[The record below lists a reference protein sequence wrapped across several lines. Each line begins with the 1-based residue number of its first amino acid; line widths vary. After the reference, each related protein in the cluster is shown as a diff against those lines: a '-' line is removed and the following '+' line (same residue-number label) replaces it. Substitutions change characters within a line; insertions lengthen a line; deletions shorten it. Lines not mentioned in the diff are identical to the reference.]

1 MKFYEVAPIK
11 IIRPGSDYFTYSSEL
26 SMKKGQLVI
35 VEVGKQKIVGMVI
48 QETTKPKYATKT
60 IDSVLSIKPIPE
72 NLLKTILW
80 IAEYYMSPLAKVLQT
95 ALPKGITKSRRMT
108 VKITEI
114 TKRQRTNILFN
125 KEQADCIKIL
135 SEYRQG
141 TFLIQGVTGSGKTEI
156 YIEIAKK
163 TIYTNKSVIILVPE
177 IALTPQLVSEFSNHF
192 ADLLVTHSKMTE
204 AERHHVWLEVL
215 NSTKPRIVI
224 GPRSA
229 LFMPLEKIG
238 AIIIDEAHEQSYKQE
253 QSPKYS
259 ALRVATIL
267 GRHHKAI
274 VLFGSATPNAID
286 RYLAEKSDKPILR
299 LTQVARQNSLPPT
312 IELIDMTKHAN
323 FTKHHFLSDK
333 LLAEISETL
342 KSKNQ
347 VLIFHNRRGSAK
359 ISQCKK
365 CGWSAMCQNCL
376 VPMSLHH
383 DNYELLCHLCGAHQ
397 SVPTSCPICHEA
409 NIIHKG
415 IGTKLIESEM
425 KRLFPDANIARFDND
440 NKSAET
446 LNERYKEVYEGDI
459 DIIIG
464 TQVVAKGLD
473 LPNLR
478 TVGII
483 QADNGLSLPDY
494 NSTER
499 AFQLI
504 AQVVGR
510 VGRNEHKTKVIVQTF
525 QPNHPSI
532 VYGLKQD
539 YETFY
544 KELLQDRRRAKFPPF
559 THLLKIS
566 CSYKTEASAIN
577 NSKKLAETLRQKF
590 GNDLKIIGPLPA
602 FYERINN
609 KYHWQIILKS
619 SSRTKLIK
627 ALQSL
632 PQKDWQF
639 ELEPSS
645 LLR

>member
-1 MKFYEVAPIK
+1 MMFYEVAPIK
-11 IIRPGSDYFTYSSEL
+11 IIRSGSDFFTYCSEIPIE
-26 SMKKGQLVI
+26 KGKFVI
-35 VEVGKQKIVGMVI
+35 VEVGKQKIVGLI
-48 QETTKPKYATKT
+48 INETAEPKYATKF
-60 IDSVLSIKPIPE
+60 INSVLEIKPIPE

-80 IAEYYMSPLAKVLQT
+80 IAEYYMSPLANVLQT
-95 ALPKGITKSRRMT
+95 ALPTGINKTRRKLTKT
-108 VKITEI
+108 TEI
-114 TKRQRTNILFN
+114 TSRSRTNILFN
-125 KEQADCIKIL
+125 KEQSKCIEIL
-135 SEYRQG
+135 NNYQHG
-141 TFLIQGVTGSGKTEI
+141 TFLMQGVTGSGKTEV
-156 YIEIAKK
+156 YIELAKK
-163 TIYTNKSVIILVPE
+163 TILMNKSVIVLVPE

-204 AERHHVWLEVL
+204 SERHHVWLEVL

-229 LFMPLEKIG
+229 LFMPFEKIG

-267 GRHHKAI
+267 GRYHQAI
-274 VLFGSATPNAID
+274 VLLGSATPNAID
-286 RYLAEKSDKPILR
+286 RFLAEKSDKPILK
-299 LTQVARQNSLPPT
+299 LTKVARQNSLPPT
-312 IELIDMTKHAN
+312 IDLIDMTKYAN
-323 FTKHHFLSDK
+323 FTKHRFISDK
-333 LLAEISETL
+333 LLTEISETL

-365 CGWSAMCQNCL
+365 CGWCAICQNCL

-383 DNYELLCHLCGAHQ
+383 DNFELLCHLCGTHQ
-397 SVPTSCPICHEA
+397 PVPTSCPVCHEA

-415 IGTKLIESEM
+415 IGTKLIESEI
-425 KRLFPDANIARFDND
+425 KQLFPDANVARFDND
-440 NKSAET
+440 NKSNET
-446 LNERYKEVYEGDI
+446 LNERYKEVYDGDI

-464 TQVVAKGLD
+464 TQVIAKGLD
-473 LPNLR
+473 LPKLR

-483 QADNGLSLPDY
+483 QADTGLSLPDY
-494 NSTER
+494 NSNER

-510 VGRNEHKTKVIVQTF
+510 VGRNEHETKVIVQTF

-539 YETFY
+539 YESFY
-544 KELLQDRRRAKFPPF
+544 NKLLQERRRANFPPF

-566 CSYKTEASAIN
+566 CAYKTETVAIK
-577 NSKKLAETLRQKF
+577 NSKELANILRKNF
-590 GNDLKIIGPLPA
+590 SNDMKIIGPLPT

-619 SSRTKLIK
+619 HSRENLIK
-627 ALQSL
+627 ALKSL
-632 PQKDWQF
+632 PQKNWQF